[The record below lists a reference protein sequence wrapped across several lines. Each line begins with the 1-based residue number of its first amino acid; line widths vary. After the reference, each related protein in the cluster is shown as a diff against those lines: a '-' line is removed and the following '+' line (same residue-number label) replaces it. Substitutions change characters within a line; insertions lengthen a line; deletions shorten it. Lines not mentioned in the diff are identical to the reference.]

1 MLSECQLQ
9 IIECSS
15 FSLDKYKN
23 LIQSRKLKKKKIKK
37 KKTPLSNIKTLFKFG
52 DTREPFLISYIE
64 SNTELRREAEKED
77 NKMKR
82 QNSILRN
89 NAVFGKSIETP
100 IKKVDTNIGTTRK
113 QYFKWF
119 YTNI

>member
-1 MLSECQLQ
+1 M
-9 IIECSS
+9 
-15 FSLDKYKN
+15 
-23 LIQSRKLKKKKIKK
+23 
-37 KKTPLSNIKTLFKFG
+37 
-52 DTREPFLISYIE
+52 E